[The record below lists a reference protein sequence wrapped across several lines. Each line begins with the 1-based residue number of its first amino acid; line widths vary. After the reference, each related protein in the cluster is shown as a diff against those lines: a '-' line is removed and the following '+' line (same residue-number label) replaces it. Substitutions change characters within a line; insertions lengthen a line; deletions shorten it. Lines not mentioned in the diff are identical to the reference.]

1 VSEPRYWMHETSG
14 VLRPVVEAYLN
25 NRTLSE
31 RDIAILRQYL
41 RQWIMAPAWDANPF
55 LDVISGRRLKTLRQ
69 DIDGLTS
76 RDAIS
81 DWLAEA
87 SEFGMDPL

>member
-41 RQWIMAPAWDANPF
+41 RQWIMAPAWDVNPF

-87 SEFGMDPL
+87 DEIGMDPL

>member
-1 VSEPRYWMHETSG
+1 LSPDGYRREPRYWMHETSG
-14 VLRPVVEAYLN
+14 TLKPVVEAYLN

-31 RDIAILRQYL
+31 LDIAILQQYL
-41 RQWIMAPAWDANPF
+41 RQWIMAEAWDA
-55 LDVISGRRLKTLRQ
+55 LVGRRLKTLRQ
-69 DIDGLTS
+69 DIEGLTS

-87 SEFGMDPL
+87 IEIGIDPL